1 MADACQVVRKQDLPP
16 PGGYKP
22 IPYKRLPAK
31 QYFSGYAMIAGYLGI
46 TAAGLYIYSLNYKKI
61 KRDEIEMRSAKMAIY
76 PMLLAERDREYLK
89 QLRRNRDAEA
99 ELMKDVPGWEVG
111 TYYGERVYQN
121 VPADALVEPIFH
133 EYYAH
138 ADPREWI
145 RRTYLKLRS

>member
-1 MADACQVVRKQDLPP
+1 MAEACQFVRKQDLPP

-22 IPYKRLPAK
+22 IPYKRVPAK
-31 QYFSGYAMIAGYLGI
+31 TLFSGYTLFAGYIGI
-46 TAAGLYIYSLNYKKI
+46 TIGSIYLYHLTAKRIKKH
-61 KRDEIEMRSAKMAIY
+61 EIEMRSAKMAIY

-111 TYYGERVYQN
+111 TYYGEPIYKL
-121 VPADALVEPIFH
+121 VPPDALVEPIFH

-138 ADPREWI
+138 SNPSDWF
-145 RRTYLKLRS
+145 RRVCIKLRS

>member
-1 MADACQVVRKQDLPP
+1 MADACQVIRKQDLPP

-22 IPYKRLPAK
+22 IPFKRIPAK
-31 QYFSGYAMIAGYLGI
+31 QYFSGYTLFAGYIGMTIGAIYLYNL
-46 TAAGLYIYSLNYKKI
+46 TAQRIKKH
-61 KRDEIEMRSAKMAIY
+61 EIEMRSSKMAIY

-111 TYYGERVYQN
+111 TYYGEPVYKL
-121 VPADALVEPIFH
+121 VPQDALVEPIFH

-138 ADPREWI
+138 TNPSDWF
-145 RRTYLKLRS
+145 RRAYIKLRS

>member
-1 MADACQVVRKQDLPP
+1 MSCNAVARKQDLPP

-22 IPYKRLPAK
+22 IPFKRIPAK
-31 QYFSGYAMIAGYLGI
+31 QFFSGYAMFAGFIGMTTGALYLH
-46 TAAGLYIYSLNYKKI
+46 YLNYKWVK
-61 KRDEIEMRSAKMAIY
+61 KHEIEMRSAKMAIY

-111 TYYGERVYQN
+111 TYYGEKVYKLL
-121 VPADALVEPIFH
+121 PPDTLVEPIFH

-138 ADPREWI
+138 TDPIAWYQRAYI
-145 RRTYLKLRS
+145 KLMS

>member
-31 QYFSGYAMIAGYLGI
+31 QYFS
-46 TAAGLYIYSLNYKKI
+46 GLYIYSLNYKKI

>member
-1 MADACQVVRKQDLPP
+1 MAEACQVARKQDLPP

-22 IPYKRLPAK
+22 IPYKRIPAK
-31 QYFSGYAMIAGYLGI
+31 QYFSGYAMFAGYIGMTI
-46 TAAGLYIYSLNYKKI
+46 GGLYLYNINYKQI

-99 ELMKDVPGWEVG
+99 ELMRDVPGWEVG
-111 TYYGERVYQN
+111 TYYGERVYKL
-121 VPADALVEPIFH
+121 VPPDALVEPIFH

-138 ADPREWI
+138 SDPVQWYKRA
-145 RRTYLKLRS
+145 YLKFFC